1 MKMQKKQIER
11 LKAAYDKTVPL
22 ESQDHTLPWPK
33 VSSEPEN
40 EWNGIKI
47 FVNMFPWLFP
57 GGVGDIN
64 ETGRHEKS
72 LSFKKWADY
81 LLHYEDGRF
90 AKDRIWCFYTENM
103 RQRRENMA
111 SGSFFINSF
120 VKSNI
125 PESVQELQERVQQ
138 GDLSFIEK
146 LQYFSQKAHGSD
158 AFWRKQRYEV
168 DSWINYHVENGN
180 GPPTLFLTLSC
191 AEYYWPEV
199 IRLLEERIK
208 MESGGVN
215 SPNLKKNTKA
225 LRKAVIDYSIV
236 IQEYF
241 HRRVQIWIETV
252 GKKIFGI
259 KHFWYRHE
267 FARGRGQ
274 IHTHMLCILDNATVM
289 REAYKYREDKKK
301 RVQIL
306 ADYMRSTFDLSSEH
320 PATKENGDIDL
331 EKVGHPEGLAPS
343 LPYEQQ
349 PTTKYLWEVLDHE
362 EDITKLVNSCQMH
375 VCNRFCLRS
384 RGSTTKAKTFCRCG
398 CGDLCKETNETP
410 GFKIQEEDTM
420 LVDSKGKKDSSS

>member
-1 MKMQKKQIER
+1 M
-11 LKAAYDKTVPL
+11 

-47 FVNMFPWLFP
+47 FVSMFPWLFP

-64 ETGRHEKS
+64 ETGCHEKS

-180 GPPTLFLTLSC
+180 GPPTLFFTLSC

-215 SPNLKKNTKA
+215 SPNLKKKHKGPTKSSNR
-225 LRKAVIDYSIV
+225 LQYCYS
-236 IQEYF
+236 
-241 HRRVQIWIETV
+241 RV
-252 GKKIFGI
+252 
-259 KHFWYRHE
+259 
-267 FARGRGQ
+267 
-274 IHTHMLCILDNATVM
+274 
-289 REAYKYREDKKK
+289 
-301 RVQIL
+301 
-306 ADYMRSTFDLSSEH
+306 LS
-320 PATKENGDIDL
+320 
-331 EKVGHPEGLAPS
+331 
-343 LPYEQQ
+343 
-349 PTTKYLWEVLDHE
+349 
-362 EDITKLVNSCQMH
+362 
-375 VCNRFCLRS
+375 
-384 RGSTTKAKTFCRCG
+384 
-398 CGDLCKETNETP
+398 
-410 GFKIQEEDTM
+410 
-420 LVDSKGKKDSSS
+420 